1 MEEKKELKSCLRKE
15 RVIVRFVPRETS
27 ITNPNHVL
35 YGGMSEGAVK
45 YFTVPILASTGA
57 FKNVLTDDEKEFLEE
72 YMGLEYNALSVYKKE
87 NNFWSNYKVRVTK
100 QDTYLDLSDPNDY
113 IKYKVLRAN
122 TDFIADSLN
131 TLNEYPKAT
140 YQFVL
145 IKEGE
150 PEKTESVKMST
161 IMKCYKAYGKIE
173 EDKDTLR
180 TILELMEPKPI
191 AKNTRLEFIQSKINE
206 KIQENPKEFYK
217 VITNPELPV
226 MVLIKKCVE
235 AGLISKRG
243 NYYYLKSDNS
253 PLCNSNEEPTFAVA
267 AKYLS
272 LAKNQELKLT
282 LEAKIKENDNN

>member
-113 IKYKVLRAN
+113 IKYKVLKAN
-122 TDFIADSLN
+122 TDYIADSLS
-131 TLNEYPKAT
+131 TLNDYPKAT

-173 EDKDTLR
+173 DDKDTLR
-180 TILELMEPKPI
+180 TILEILEPRPI
-191 AKNTRLEFIQSKINE
+191 AKNTKMEFIQSKINE

-217 VITNPELPV
+217 VITNPELST

-235 AGLISKRG
+235 EGLISKRG

-253 PLCNSNEEPTFAVA
+253 PLCNANEEPTFAVA